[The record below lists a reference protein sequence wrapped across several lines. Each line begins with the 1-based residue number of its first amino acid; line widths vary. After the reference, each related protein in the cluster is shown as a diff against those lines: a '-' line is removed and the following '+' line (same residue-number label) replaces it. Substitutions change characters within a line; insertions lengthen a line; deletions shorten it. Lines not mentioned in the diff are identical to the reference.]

1 MFEFIQPTIE
11 FITRGGMMLLP
22 IIFCSWIAIS
32 IIIERLWNFRRSSLN
47 RKKLMSELGASLKRR
62 KVIEAVSICDKI
74 PRPLARVVKAGL
86 LKHDRDK
93 SEIKEAMQGAG
104 QEEIIDLER
113 YLPILGTLVYVTP
126 LLGLLGTV
134 MGMIRVFIQ
143 IQKEVEFANAASL
156 AGGIWEALITTAAG
170 LAVAI
175 PTLIAYNY
183 FVGQVDTFLM
193 DVEGAATDLVGLL
206 SLKGKRY
213 ES

>member
-1 MFEFIQPTIE
+1 MK
-11 FITRGGMMLLP
+11 
-22 IIFCSWIAIS
+22 
-32 IIIERLWNFRRSSLN
+32 
-47 RKKLMSELGASLKRR
+47 RK

-93 SEIKEAMQGAG
+93 SEIKEVMQEAG

-113 YLPILGTLVYVTP
+113 YLPILGTLVYVAP

-143 IQKEVEFANAASL
+143 IQAEAEFANAASL

-183 FVGQVDTFLM
+183 FVGWIDTFLM
-193 DVEGAATDLVGLL
+193 DVEGAATDLASLL
-206 SLKGKRY
+206 SPKR
-213 ES
+213 EG